1 MVSAVTD
8 DPVSRALQIQRT
20 LELLDFKADTV
31 VANPRSSLAPPTEPV
46 GAERADSVLA
56 KLRGG
61 AERFVF
67 GERIGEGGMG
77 VVHTATQVALGR
89 VVAVKRPRD
98 GSAGAKEARALVA
111 EALIT
116 GSLEHPNVIPVYEMD
131 VDAAGS
137 PILAMKRIEGEPWS
151 RLLRDPDAVRA
162 RSFSEPLVFHLKVF
176 CDVCDAVHFAHS
188 RGVLHR
194 DIKPDNV
201 LVGHFGEVYLADW
214 GIACSPG
221 AVTRICGTPAY
232 MAPEML
238 TCEELSARTDVYLL
252 GAVLFELLTGDA
264 PHRGGTSQ
272 ALLASIL
279 LSEVS
284 VPRSVPDE
292 LAELLNAC
300 LSRDPAARPESAH
313 AVRLRIDAFLEHR
326 GSTALAARADLLA
339 AEIAAKIAR
348 GADRASVYETFTE
361 ARFAYREALRS
372 WPDNAHARA
381 GLRAVVERML
391 DREIA
396 SGDLPAAE
404 LLAAEL
410 PELSPET
417 RAALAALEQR
427 EQVAAERMERLSR
440 LEHELDPRV
449 GRGAR
454 LGVGVGV
461 GLLWTLLPLAGHSV
475 GIRFGQLET
484 LVSAAVTVVVL
495 AAFAFTG
502 KLAGW
507 RASQLNRRLVSAFG
521 FVLLVEAISASVLYA
536 MHVPNRYVGRGM
548 FFYWFLAIGIVAASI
563 EWRLLPAAL
572 AYLAG
577 FVIVMEWPS
586 TRYVCATVVN
596 FSFTLFIAF
605 VWLRGRATAKAH
617 DPELE
622 S

>member
-1 MVSAVTD
+1 MTD
-8 DPVSRALQIQRT
+8 DPQSRALQIQRT
-20 LELLDFKADTV
+20 LELLDLQGDTL
-31 VANPRSSLAPPTEPV
+31 VATARSSLAPSTEPV
-46 GAERADSVLA
+46 GAERAESVLA

-77 VVHTATQVALGR
+77 VVHAATQVALGR
-89 VVAVKRPRD
+89 VVAVKRLRE
-98 GSAGAKEARALVA
+98 GSAGTKEARALVA
-111 EALIT
+111 EALVT

-131 VDAAGS
+131 VDAEGS

-151 RLLRDPDAVRA
+151 RLLHDPDAVRA
-162 RSFSEPLVFHLKVF
+162 RSPSEPLVFHLKVF

-214 GIACSPG
+214 GIACAPG
-221 AVTRICGTPAY
+221 RVTRICGTPAY

-238 TCEELSARTDVYLL
+238 ICEELSERTDVYLL
-252 GAVLFELLTGDA
+252 GAVLFELLTGDP
-264 PHRGGTSQ
+264 PHRGATSQ
-272 ALLASIL
+272 ALLSSIL

-284 VPRSVPDE
+284 VPPSVPEE
-292 LAELLNAC
+292 LADLLNAC
-300 LSRDPAARPESAH
+300 LSRDPAARPESAR

-339 AEIAAKIAR
+339 TELAAKIASD
-348 GADRASVYETFTE
+348 ALRASVYETFTE
-361 ARFAYREALRS
+361 CRFAYREALRS
-372 WPDNAHARA
+372 WPENAHARA
-381 GLRAVVERML
+381 ALRAVVERML

-396 SGDLPAAE
+396 SGDLAAAK

-410 PELSPET
+410 AELSPET
-417 RAALAALEQR
+417 RTALAALEQSQ
-427 EQVAAERMERLSR
+427 QVAAERMERLSR

-454 LGVGVGV
+454 LGLGITI
-461 GLLWTLLPLAGHSV
+461 GLLWTLLPLAGQRV

-484 LVSAAVTVVVL
+484 IVSLPVTIIVVAV
-495 AAFAFTG
+495 FALTG

-507 RASQLNRRLVSAFG
+507 RASQLNRRLVRAFG
-521 FVLLVEAISASVLYA
+521 FVLVVQAVSACVLYA

-548 FFYWFLAIGIVAASI
+548 FFYWFLAIGIVSASL

-577 FVIVMEWPS
+577 FAIVMEWPA
-586 TRYVCATVVN
+586 TRYACATIVN
-596 FSFTLFIAF
+596 FSFTVFIAF
-605 VWLRGRATAKAH
+605 VWIRGRRQDAR
-617 DPELE
+617 
-622 S
+622 

>member
-1 MVSAVTD
+1 MLSEVTD
-8 DPVSRALQIQRT
+8 RALQIQRT
-20 LELLDFKADTV
+20 LEMLDLQGATV
-31 VANPRSSLAPPTEPV
+31 VANPRASLAPATEPV

-77 VVHTATQVALGR
+77 VVHVATQVALGR
-89 VVAVKRPRD
+89 VVAVKRVRD
-98 GSAGAKEARALVA
+98 GGAGTKEARALVA

-116 GSLEHPNVIPVYEMD
+116 GSLEHPNVIPVYEMA
-131 VDAAGS
+131 VDAEGS

-151 RLLRDPDAVRA
+151 RLLHDADAVRA
-162 RSFSEPLVFHLKVF
+162 RSPSEPLVFHLKVF

-201 LVGHFGEVYLADW
+201 LIGHFGEVYLADW

-221 AVTRICGTPAY
+221 RVTRICGTPAY

-238 TCEELSARTDVYLL
+238 ICEEISERTDVYLL
-252 GAVLFELLTGDA
+252 GAVLFELLTGDP
-264 PHRGGTSQ
+264 PHRGATSQ

-279 LSEVS
+279 VSEVS
-284 VPRSVPDE
+284 VPPSVPAE
-292 LAELLNAC
+292 LADLLNAC

-339 AEIAAKIAR
+339 TELAAKIASD
-348 GADRASVYETFTE
+348 AARASVYETFTE
-361 ARFAYREALRS
+361 CRFAYREALRS
-372 WPDNAHARA
+372 WPENAHARA
-381 GLRAVVERML
+381 ALRAVVERML

-396 SGDLPAAE
+396 SGDLAAAK

-410 PELSPET
+410 AELSPET
-417 RAALAALEQR
+417 RTALAALEQSQ
-427 EQVAAERMERLSR
+427 QVAAERMERLSR

-454 LGVGVGV
+454 LGLGITI
-461 GLLWTLLPLAGHSV
+461 GLMWTLLPLAGYSV

-484 LVSAAVTVVVL
+484 IVSLPVTILVV
-495 AAFAFTG
+495 AAFALTG

-507 RASQLNRRLVSAFG
+507 RASQLNRRLVRAFA
-521 FVLLVEAISASVLYA
+521 FVLVVQAVSACVLYA

-548 FFYWFLAIGIVAASI
+548 FFYWFLAIGIVSASL

-577 FVIVMEWPS
+577 FAIVMEWPA
-586 TRYVCATVVN
+586 TRYACATIVN
-596 FSFTLFIAF
+596 FSFTVFIAL
-605 VWLRGRATAKAH
+605 VWIRGRAR
-617 DPELE
+617 P
-622 S
+622 